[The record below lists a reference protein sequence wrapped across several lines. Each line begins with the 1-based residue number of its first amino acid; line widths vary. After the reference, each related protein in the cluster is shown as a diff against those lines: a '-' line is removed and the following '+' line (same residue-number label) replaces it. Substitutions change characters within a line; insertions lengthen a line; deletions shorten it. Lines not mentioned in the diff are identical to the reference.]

1 MKTQPKISRMCFST
15 LTYTSALIQIQKA
28 IVGGTVAKGWVPG
41 DSGVV
46 VRDSGAL
53 VGTNNWSTDVL
64 EVYKLDIKPQG
75 ELSDRARQPESF
87 EDWDG
92 G

>member
-1 MKTQPKISRMCFST
+1 MKTQPEISRMCFST

-28 IVGGTVAKGWVPG
+28 IVGGSLVKGWVLG

-53 VGTNNWSTDVL
+53 VDYNTWSTDVL
-64 EVYKLDIKPQG
+64 EVHKLDSG
-75 ELSDRARQPESF
+75 DMRS
-87 EDWDG
+87 G
-92 G
+92 